1 MQFCSPTRSRASE
14 LHFINA
20 FTLPQKRDD
29 VDTSVGLCLVR
40 LRICSSLPLVEDSY
54 DLALLYSRVLV
65 KDKRLEI
72 VRDKLIDSEAEKFE
86 LIT

>member
-1 MQFCSPTRSRASE
+1 LS
-14 LHFINA
+14 
-20 FTLPQKRDD
+20 
-29 VDTSVGLCLVR
+29 
-40 LRICSSLPLVEDSY
+40 LVEDSY

>member
-1 MQFCSPTRSRASE
+1 LS
-14 LHFINA
+14 
-20 FTLPQKRDD
+20 
-29 VDTSVGLCLVR
+29 
-40 LRICSSLPLVEDSY
+40 LVEDSY
-54 DLALLYSRVLV
+54 DLAFLYSRVLV